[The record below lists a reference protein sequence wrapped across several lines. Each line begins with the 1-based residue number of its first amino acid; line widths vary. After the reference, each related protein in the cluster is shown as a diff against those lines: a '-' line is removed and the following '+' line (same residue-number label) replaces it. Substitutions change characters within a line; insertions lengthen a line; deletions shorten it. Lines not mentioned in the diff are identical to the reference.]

1 MKYPSGNSFEGEWNN
16 DMKNG
21 YGIMIW
27 RDLDE
32 VFTGNWKNDKPH
44 GYGEHIWGDSSAK
57 TIKKQNCNI
66 YRGSYSEGSRK
77 GFGTFFYMNGSQYS
91 GNWKHDMK
99 DGPGIFIYPDGKIV
113 AGNYENNRLIQ
124 SINEDFKNI
133 RVTEDINPQYHLNI
147 NSLFDFFPLLELNPF
162 LSASASVSASSERA
176 ANQKKIISDVE
187 RLLLKYNSYLKQCYR
202 YYNEMNNKQRIRE
215 VPFVPNL
222 SSVFDAASSS
232 GSASND
238 LEALVSSDEQTRYF
252 KFLKPTISARNISKR
267 FYCLSIEY
275 MIRFLREIS
284 LLDQNMNCY
293 DVIRIFQ
300 EMKEDQLTVSMKQY
314 AELLTMVG
322 GLNSPRSPSAVAAP
336 YSPTYSP
343 GSRPESTSPTARSPQ
358 LAINNDGNAVAG
370 EEESTGSSVASLL
383 ADADLSIGRLLDDY
397 QDIFGF
403 DSSFYQQV
411 NQPLLEHEFIELFVR
426 VIGERQI
433 RTNEILNLYQSVEK
447 VLAQNVSLYAC
458 IAFISFFYSFCF
470 LSSVTS

>member
-1 MKYPSGNSFEGEWNN
+1 MKYPSGNSFEGEWRN

-32 VFTGNWKNDKPH
+32 VFTGNWKDDKAH

-66 YRGSYSEGSRK
+66 YRGCYSGGSRK

-91 GNWKHDMK
+91 GNWKNDMK

-147 NSLFDFFPLLELNPF
+147 TSLFDYFPLLELNPF
-162 LSASASVSASSERA
+162 LSTSFSSERA

-187 RLLLKYNSYLKQCYR
+187 RLLLKYNSYIKQCYR
-202 YYNEMNNKQRIRE
+202 YYNELNNKQRLRE

-222 SSVFDAASSS
+222 SSVFESASSS
-232 GSASND
+232 SVSASND
-238 LEALVSSDEQTRYF
+238 LEALVSSDEQARYF

-293 DVIRIFQ
+293 DAIRIFQ

-314 AELLTMVG
+314 AELLTIVG
-322 GLNSPRSPSAVAAP
+322 GINSPRSPSAVAAP
-336 YSPTYSP
+336 YSPTSSP
-343 GSRPESTSPTARSPQ
+343 GSRPESSSPTATSPKRSHD
-358 LAINNDGNAVAG
+358 NVREG

-447 VLAQNVSLYAC
+447 VLAQNVS
-458 IAFISFFYSFCF
+458 ISQSFFFPS
-470 LSSVTS
+470 LL